1 MRVTSCV
8 VSVCLLA
15 CGSSACAKEG
25 IEFVAEHLPEVAI
38 DNRYAT
44 LPVWSAM
51 EPSDG
56 WTFSA
61 QAAFGRARA
70 GHLEIS
76 GPMFSIAAT
85 RALGPRWSGS
95 AFGFADELDFSGGNE
110 LRPLQTLFAPA
121 TPIARPVAAR
131 FDDLDGRMRH
141 YGFGVAAAM
150 ASDDGWL
157 GAHRWVG
164 GVLFEQI
171 ELRDYGLDFAILE
184 GEAAGTRGHIDF
196 DAHYRHIAP
205 FVGLQVAR
213 ERGNWTFSPHG
224 LFAWPLPR
232 RGFVG
237 HIATDQFDLHGDQ
250 AEAGYGKHF
259 NDLSVTLGFEITY
272 RPAHL
277 SVDVGTALSQAL
289 LEPRIHKG
297 VGSNWLLSVRWER

>member
-56 WTFSA
+56 WTLSA

-184 GEAAGTRGHIDF
+184 GEAAGTQIGR
-196 DAHYRHIAP
+196 AH
-205 FVGLQVAR
+205 V
-213 ERGNWTFSPHG
+213 
-224 LFAWPLPR
+224 
-232 RGFVG
+232 
-237 HIATDQFDLHGDQ
+237 
-250 AEAGYGKHF
+250 
-259 NDLSVTLGFEITY
+259 
-272 RPAHL
+272 
-277 SVDVGTALSQAL
+277 
-289 LEPRIHKG
+289 
-297 VGSNWLLSVRWER
+297 